1 MVMHLWQ
8 PAKTFGGGGLSFQ
21 VTLEMSHQTIQM
33 PGQRLILAETWCTAW
48 TWHPLFFSSSM
59 EQIEKGLFVIQG
71 KEERKRNCLEDVLVL
86 AGREQGGHVV
96 YEHLICLN
104 RVPTNGVAWLLT
116 LVLPSLSPDRTVFK
130 AVPELH
136 FIFLIVPSYMSLG
149 KVC

>member
-1 MVMHLWQ
+1 
-8 PAKTFGGGGLSFQ
+8 
-21 VTLEMSHQTIQM
+21 
-33 PGQRLILAETWCTAW
+33 
-48 TWHPLFFSSSM
+48 M

-96 YEHLICLN
+96 CEHLICLN